1 MTFSWHSRSSSLGSV
16 KSNCIDSNVM
26 ATFRSL
32 IFELLILF
40 NQTIGNSCSLLTNHD
55 YYGGSLD
62 KFLRSSLFIGPSSFY
77 ADIGCRNTAKWQ
89 RKGPEFSSI
98 LVFACQLCGLD
109 NIFHNERIHRPFH
122 PKRNRNFYWIL
133 LRSTFPSILSP
144 THSVS

>member
-1 MTFSWHSRSSSLGSV
+1 MTFSWYSRLSSLGSV
-16 KSNCIDSNVM
+16 KRHRIDSNDMV
-26 ATFRSL
+26 TFRSL
-32 IFELLILF
+32 IFELLFSSKSNDREQL
-40 NQTIGNSCSLLTNHD
+40 SLLTNHD

-98 LVFACQLCGLD
+98 LVFARQLCGLD

-144 THSVS
+144 AHSVS